1 MHTSLISLLKCSVQP
16 PLPLAGEGRGGGE
29 KHEDKSLILK
39 ILKTP
44 FLTFP
49 RCAGEGSTGSRYRFQ
64 SNGVDRQ

>member
-1 MHTSLISLLKCSVQP
+1 MSYEPIEVLG
-16 PLPLAGEGRGGGE
+16 LAPSPACGEGGE

-49 RCAGEGSTGSRYRFQ
+49 RKREKGAIGGGYFLQGR
-64 SNGVDRQ
+64 GVATR